1 MGEGIKACGISIEA
15 VNDLQKEMGLFQL
28 RQGQKSV
35 VVGDIGDPAIVATL
49 HSACQSPALVSG
61 GFSCQPWSAL
71 GDKRK
76 SGDPRS
82 GSLVKLLRLAFWLR
96 AHSVILECV
105 SEAGEDQEVQ
115 NIIARF
121 CKLTG
126 FNQSQAV
133 LHLESIVPAK
143 RTRWWCMLS
152 NASVP
157 GFCIRPLPKMHPAP
171 NVGDIFPTFPQWDPQ
186 DLTQLELDHYETNK
200 FMEFGGLFE
209 NLVNV
214 AAPLKT
220 AWVGQPTYRVPLFVS
235 AIPFF

>member
-1 MGEGIKACGISIEA
+1 MGFPLKRLY
-15 VNDLQKEMGLFQL
+15 NDLQKEMGLFQI

-35 VVGDIGDPAIVATL
+35 VVGDVGDPAIVATL

-61 GFSCQPWSAL
+61 GFSCQPCSAL
-71 GDKRK
+71 GDKGK

-82 GSLVKLLRLAFWLR
+82 GSLVKLLSLAFWLR

-133 LHLESIVPAK
+133 LHLESIVPAR

-157 GFCIRPLPKMHPAP
+157 GFCIRPLPGSACLGHLS
-171 NVGDIFPTFPQWDPQ
+171 NFPPMGPSRFDSIGIGP
-186 DLTQLELDHYETNK
+186 L
-200 FMEFGGLFE
+200 GGQQ
-209 NLVNV
+209 VHGV
-214 AAPLKT
+214 WGT
-220 AWVGQPTYRVPLFVS
+220 V
-235 AIPFF
+235 